1 MPKLSYIV
9 PVYNVEHYLSKCL
22 DSILNQGFTTDD
34 YEIILVNDGSKDHSQ
49 HICEN
54 YVKEYPNIHL
64 YNKENGGVSS
74 ARNLGLENATGKFVV
89 FIDADDYVID
99 NAYSYIFNNFVT
111 KDVDIVRYWTTIVN
125 EGTPTSIDYTGEII
139 FKGTGHEFI
148 KTFGLETFCY
158 ASIYRRS
165 YLLENSLRFK
175 KYRIGEDFLFSS
187 SVLLTNPS
195 IVSTSCNIYR
205 YVKHA
210 NTASTLRK
218 KEYARQCV
226 EDQLEINEDLINQIY
241 RLNSCDDLFYKECM
255 SSLKKKI
262 RLIFSRAMSAEY
274 SNKEFALIVQ
284 RCKRQGLLPL
294 EVSGSIKQ
302 KIIALIANLLAK
314 CPRLYSSFSLIYRK
328 IFITYI
334 LKRIDRNN

>member
-1 MPKLSYIV
+1 MLKLSYIV
-9 PVYNVEHYLSKCL
+9 PVYNVERYLSKCL
-22 DSILNQGFTTDD
+22 NSLLSQGFESGE
-34 YEIILVNDGSKDHSQ
+34 YEIILVNDGSKDNSQ
-49 HICEN
+49 YICEN
-54 YVKEYPNIHL
+54 YARANSNISL
-64 YNKENGGVSS
+64 FNKENGGVSS
-74 ARNLGLENATGKFVV
+74 ARNLGLEHATGEFVV

-125 EGTPTSIDYTGEII
+125 EETPTNIDYTGEII

-148 KTFGLETFCY
+148 KTFGLETFCC

-218 KEYARQCV
+218 KEYARKCV
-226 EDQLEINEDLINQIY
+226 EDQLEINEDLINQIQT
-241 RLNSCDDLFYKECM
+241 LTSCDDLLYKKC
-255 SSLKKKI
+255 SASLKNKM
-262 RLIFSRAMSAEY
+262 RLIISRAMSAEY
-274 SNKEFALIVQ
+274 SNKEFEAIVL
-284 RCKRQGLLPL
+284 RCKGQGLIPL
-294 EVSGSIKQ
+294 DVNGSTKQ
-302 KIIALIANLLAK
+302 KVIALTVNFLAK
-314 CPRLYSSFSLIYRK
+314 CPWLYSSFSIIYRN
-328 IFITYI
+328 IFIPYF
-334 LKRIDRNN
+334 LNKIDMSN

>member
-1 MPKLSYIV
+1 MLKLSYIV
-9 PVYNVEHYLSKCL
+9 PVYNVERYLSKCL
-22 DSILNQGFTTDD
+22 DSLLSQGFEPDE
-34 YEIILVNDGSKDHSQ
+34 YEIILVNDGSIDSSQ
-49 HICEN
+49 HICEKYAKAN
-54 YVKEYPNIHL
+54 SNIAL

-74 ARNLGLENATGKFVV
+74 ARNFGLDHATGVFVV

-111 KDVDIVRYWTTIVN
+111 KDIDIVRYWTTIVN
-125 EGTPTSIDYTGEII
+125 EETPTNIDYTGKII

-148 KTFGLETFCY
+148 KTFGLETFCT

-195 IVSTSCNIYR
+195 IVSISCNIYR

-210 NTASTLRK
+210 NTASTIRK
-218 KEYARQCV
+218 KEYARNCV
-226 EDQLEINEDLINQIY
+226 EDQLEINDDLISQIH
-241 RLNSCDDLFYKECM
+241 RLNFCDNLFNKKCTT
-255 SSLKKKI
+255 SLKNKM

-274 SNKEFALIVQ
+274 SNKEFAAIVQ
-284 RCKRQGLLPL
+284 RCKKQGIVPL
-294 EVSGSIKQ
+294 EINGSIKQ
-302 KIIALIANLLAK
+302 KVIALAVNFLAK
-314 CPRLYSSFSLIYRK
+314 CPWLYNSSSFIYRK
-328 IFITYI
+328 IFIPYF
-334 LKRIDRNN
+334 LNKIDMSN

>member
-9 PVYNVEHYLSKCL
+9 PVYNVERYLSKCI
-22 DSILNQGFTTDD
+22 DSLLHQGLATGE
-34 YEIILVNDGSKDHSQ
+34 YEIILVNDGSKDNSLNV
-49 HICEN
+49 CEN
-54 YVKEYPNIHL
+54 YVKAYPDIYL

-74 ARNLGLENATGKFVV
+74 ARNLGLEHANGEFVV

-99 NAYSYIFNNFVT
+99 NAYSYVFNNFVT

-125 EGTPTSIDYTGEII
+125 EETPTSIDYTGKII

-210 NTASTLRK
+210 NTASTLRN
-218 KEYARQCV
+218 KEYARKCV
-226 EDQLEINEDLINQIY
+226 EDQLAINDDLINQIHT
-241 RLNSCDDLFYKECM
+241 LTSCDDLFYKECM
-255 SSLKKKI
+255 SSLKMKM

-302 KIIALIANLLAK
+302 KIIALIVNLLAK
-314 CPRLYSSFSLIYRK
+314 CPRLYSSFSLIYRN